1 MLYHILRV
9 VDFLALTLAIMI
21 AATGDAPRLTG
32 TSDRVRAFT
41 REIEFD
47 YPNWVWNAAWTKLEQ
62 ASVGL
67 PYLFDRGTN
76 KEIVIEYLRATQS
89 LMQAEQQI
97 EQIFA
102 DPAIRDKEASS
113 THVRAQRDALI
124 ARQSSLAPLA
134 EATLQSQIAEALAE
148 LGLTATGQPIP
159 PVLYHTS
166 PTPLALIA
174 SERSVIRQIANI
186 SVLPTLTLDEQI
198 KLEDEVAES
207 LDVSTLVVP
216 IGGVGV
222 YPTMVMETT
231 DLRWKLDTIAH
242 EWTHNYLNL
251 RPLGLNYSTTPEL
264 RTMNETT
271 ASIMGGEVGMYVLE
285 TYYPELLVSSPR
297 PDQVSFNNSPN
308 AELSVATEHTE
319 KSREETQRT
328 LCSLWLG
335 CVTSVNQSALTS
347 SRLQDEAP
355 FDFRAEMHE
364 TRVTADQLLADGKI
378 EEAEAYMEQRRQIFW
393 EHGYLLRKL
402 NQAYFAFHGAY
413 ADVPGG
419 AAGEDPVGPA
429 VRALRE
435 QSDSL
440 ADFINTIAWMTSF
453 EQLQQAIQ

>member
-1 MLYHILRV
+1 MLYRVLRIS
-9 VDFLALTLAIMI
+9 DFLALAIAIII

-32 TSDRVRAFT
+32 TSDRVRSFT
-41 REIEFD
+41 RQIEFD

-62 ASVGL
+62 ASTGL
-67 PYLFDRGTN
+67 PYLFDRSTN
-76 KEIVIEYLRATQS
+76 KEIVVEYLRITES
-89 LMQAEQQI
+89 LMQAEAQV
-97 EQIFA
+97 EQIYA
-102 DPAIRDKEASS
+102 NPEVKDKEASS
-113 THVRAQRDALI
+113 EFVRAQRDQLI
-124 ARQSSLAPLA
+124 ARQNSLAPLA
-134 EATLQSQIAEALAE
+134 EASLQTQVTEALAD
-148 LGLTATGQPIP
+148 LGLTTAGQPIP

-166 PTPLALIA
+166 STPLALIV
-174 SERSVIRQIANI
+174 SERGVIQQIANI
-186 SVLPTLTLDEQI
+186 SVLPTLTLNDQI
-198 KLEDEVAES
+198 ILEDEVAKS
-207 LDVSTLVVP
+207 LDVSTLVVA

-231 DLRWKLDTIAH
+231 DLRWMLDTISH

-271 ASIMGGEVGMYVLE
+271 ASIAGNEIGAYVLQQ
-285 TYYPELLVSSPR
+285 YYRERLPSS
-297 PDQVSFNNSPN
+297 FSPSESLI
-308 AELSVATEHTE
+308 AF
-319 KSREETQRT
+319 RESI
-328 LCSLWLG
+328 LPSN
-335 CVTSVNQSALTS
+335 TSG
-347 SRLQDEAP
+347 DPAP

-364 TRVTADQLLADGKI
+364 TRVTADKMLAEGKV
-378 EEAEAYMEQRRQIFW
+378 EEAEAYMEQRRQVFW
-393 EHGYLLRKL
+393 DNGYLLRKL

-440 ADFINTIAWMTSF
+440 ADFINTMSWMTSF

>member
-1 MLYHILRV
+1 MLYRVLRIL
-9 VDFLALTLAIMI
+9 DFLALTFALII

-32 TSDRVRAFT
+32 TSDRVRSFT

-47 YPNWVWNAAWTKLEQ
+47 YPNWVWSAAWTKVEQ
-62 ASVGL
+62 AATGL

-76 KEIVIEYLRATQS
+76 KEIVINYLRTTEN
-89 LMQAEQQI
+89 LMQAEYQI
-97 EQIFA
+97 EQIYA
-102 DPAIRDKEASS
+102 NPDIKEKESS
-113 THVRAQRDALI
+113 SKYVRVQRDEWI
-124 ARQSSLAPLA
+124 ARQNSLAPLA
-134 EATLQSQIAEALAE
+134 EATLQSQITDALAE
-148 LGLTATGQPIP
+148 LGLTTAGQPIP

-166 PTPLALIA
+166 STPLALIV
-174 SERSVIRQIANI
+174 SQRSVIQQIANI
-186 SVLPTLTLDEQI
+186 SILPNLTLDEQI
-198 KLEDEVAES
+198 QLEDEVAKS

-231 DLRWKLDTIAH
+231 DLRWMLDTIAH

-271 ASIMGGEVGMYVLE
+271 ASIAGNEVGTYVLQKH
-285 TYYPELLVSSPR
+285 YPELLASRSR
-297 PDQVSFNNSPN
+297 PNLGLIASNE
-308 AELSVATEHTE
+308 A
-319 KSREETQRT
+319 
-328 LCSLWLG
+328 SLPSNGL
-335 CVTSVNQSALTS
+335 
-347 SRLQDEAP
+347 DDPAP

-364 TRVTADQLLADGKI
+364 TRVTADQMLAEGKI
-378 EEAEAYMEQRRQIFW
+378 EEAEAYMEQRRQVFW
-393 EHGYLLRKL
+393 ENGYLLRKL

-440 ADFINTIAWMTSF
+440 AGFINTISWMTSF
-453 EQLQQAIQ
+453 EQLKQAIQ

>member
-1 MLYHILRV
+1 MLQIL
-9 VDFLALTLAIMI
+9 DFLALTFAMII

-32 TSDRVRAFT
+32 TSDRVRSFT

-62 ASVGL
+62 STLGL

-76 KEIVIEYLRATQS
+76 KEIVIDYLRTTQN
-89 LMQAEQQI
+89 LMQAERQI
-97 EQIFA
+97 EEIYA
-102 DPAIRDKEASS
+102 NPDVADKESTSS
-113 THVRAQRDALI
+113 YVRDQRDDLI
-124 ARQSSLAPLA
+124 AWQRSLAPLA
-134 EATLQSQIAEALAE
+134 EATLQSQITDALAE
-148 LGLTATGQPIP
+148 LGLTAIGQPVP

-166 PTPLALIA
+166 STPLALIV
-174 SERSVIRQIANI
+174 SERSVIQQIANI
-186 SVLPTLTLDEQI
+186 SILPTLTLDDQI
-198 KLEDEVAES
+198 TLEDKVAKS

-231 DLRWKLDTIAH
+231 DLRWTLDTIAH

-251 RPLGLNYSTTPEL
+251 RPLGLNYSTTPEV

-271 ASIMGGEVGMYVLE
+271 ASIAGNEVGTYVLQKH
-285 TYYPELLVSSPR
+285 YPELLPSGFKL
-297 PDQVSFNNSPN
+297 DLNIASFHDSFLPSD
-308 AELSVATEHTE
+308 A
-319 KSREETQRT
+319 
-328 LCSLWLG
+328 
-335 CVTSVNQSALTS
+335 
-347 SRLQDEAP
+347 QDDPPP

-364 TRVTADQLLADGKI
+364 TRVTADQMLAEGKI
-378 EEAEAYMEQRRQIFW
+378 QDAEAYMEQRRQVFW
-393 EHGYLLRKL
+393 ENGYLLRKL

-440 ADFINTIAWMTSF
+440 ADFINTISWMTSF